1 VSKNRVLVVEDEML
15 IRWDLVER
23 LQDAGYA
30 TVEAGSAAEAIE
42 ILERDREIAVVFTDV
57 QMPGSM
63 DGIGLA
69 RWIRERWPLTII
81 IVSTGKNPSEM
92 NELPTGCELF
102 RKPFDW
108 GKWADLL
115 GGIQLMLGKT

>member
-1 VSKNRVLVVEDEML
+1 ML

-23 LQDAGYA
+23 LQDAGYE

-42 ILERDREIAVVFTDV
+42 ILERDRKIVVVFTDV
-57 QMPGSM
+57 QMPGTM
-63 DGIGLA
+63 DGVALA
-69 RWIRERWPLTII
+69 RYIRERWPPTLI

-92 NELPTGCELF
+92 TDLPTGCELF

-108 GKWADLL
+108 GKWADIL
-115 GGIQLMLGKT
+115 GGIQLTLGKT